1 VGIPDGHAEPP
12 DSRGT
17 IREGLCEEP
26 SRGQSDD
33 GVRDSDGPAQQ
44 GSIGM
49 TWELRVALRYLV
61 AKRKQA
67 FISVISGVAVLGVTI
82 GVAAVLIA
90 LGLMTGL
97 QSEIRARILG
107 ATAHV
112 SVFRALGEPLEDP
125 ASVLR
130 KVRSLPGVAGAAPA
144 QYGKALLTS
153 AGGAAVATL
162 KGIVPADERTV
173 TDVISKLREGDASSL
188 SAPGGGP
195 VPVLLGAVL
204 AHSLN
209 VGVGDVVTV
218 TSPRGR
224 LSPVGLMP
232 RVARVRVVGL
242 VKTGLFEFDAG
253 WGYLPL
259 ASAQRLF
266 GEDAPT
272 LVEVR
277 LDDMFAVK
285 PMAKAIVSVLG
296 DGFVTTDWVEMN
308 GNLFSALWIEKV
320 AIGITIGLI
329 VAVAA
334 LNIVATL
341 VLMVMEKHKDIA
353 ILVSMGAS
361 RGAILRLFVLQGTII
376 GAVGTAVG
384 GMVGWGVCRT
394 LDRYQLIRIPEDVYQ
409 IAWVPFRLLPGDA
422 TVVLLGALAICF
434 LATLYPARGAA
445 RIDPAEALRNE

>member
-1 VGIPDGHAEPP
+1 
-12 DSRGT
+12 
-17 IREGLCEEP
+17 
-26 SRGQSDD
+26 
-33 GVRDSDGPAQQ
+33 
-44 GSIGM
+44 M
-49 TWELRVALRYLV
+49 TWELRVALRYLT
-61 AKRKQA
+61 ARRKQA
-67 FISVISGVAVLGVTI
+67 FISLISGVAVLGVTI

-112 SVFRALGEPLEDP
+112 SVFRARAEPFEDP
-125 ASVLR
+125 AAIIR
-130 KVRSLPGVAGAAPA
+130 TVRGVAGVEGAAPA
-144 QYGKALLTS
+144 LYGKALLTS

-173 TDVISKLREGDASSL
+173 TDVISKLREGDASEL
-188 SAPGGGP
+188 SHPGEGP
-195 VPVLLGAVL
+195 PPVLLGAVL
-204 AHSLN
+204 ARSLQ

-224 LSPVGLMP
+224 LSPVGLLP

-266 GEDAPT
+266 GEEAST

-277 LDDMFAVK
+277 IRDMFAVRA
-285 PMAKAIVSVLG
+285 MAKAILSALG
-296 DGFVTTDWVEMN
+296 DGYVTTDWVEMN

-361 RGAILRLFVLQGTII
+361 RGAIMRLFMLQGTII
-376 GAVGTAVG
+376 GSIGTALG
-384 GMVGWGVCRT
+384 GLIGWGACRL
-394 LDRYQLIRIPEDVYQ
+394 LDRYRLIQIPEDVYQ

-422 TVVLLGALAICF
+422 AFVLVGALLVCF

-445 RIDPAEALRNE
+445 RLDPAESLRYE

>member
-1 VGIPDGHAEPP
+1 
-12 DSRGT
+12 
-17 IREGLCEEP
+17 
-26 SRGQSDD
+26 
-33 GVRDSDGPAQQ
+33 
-44 GSIGM
+44 M
-49 TWELRVALRYLV
+49 TWELRVALRYLT
-61 AKRKQA
+61 ARRKQA
-67 FISVISGVAVLGVTI
+67 FISLISGVAVLGVTI

-97 QSEIRARILG
+97 QSEIRTRILG

-112 SVFRALGEPLEDP
+112 SVFPARGEPFEDP
-125 ASVLR
+125 AAVIR
-130 KVRSLPGVAGAAPA
+130 KVRGVPGVAGAAPA
-144 QYGKALLTS
+144 LYGKALLTS
-153 AGGAAVATL
+153 GGGAAVATL

-173 TDVISKLREGDASSL
+173 TDVVAKLREGDAAAL
-188 SAPGGGP
+188 EDPGEGP
-195 VPVLLGAVL
+195 APVLLGSVL
-204 AHSLN
+204 ARTLH

-224 LSPVGLMP
+224 LSPVGLLP
-232 RVARVRVVGL
+232 RVTRVRVVGL

-266 GEDAPT
+266 GEEASR

-277 LDDMFAVK
+277 LHDMFAVR
-285 PMAKAIVSVLG
+285 PMAKAIVSALG

-361 RGAILRLFVLQGTII
+361 RGAILRLFMLQGTII
-376 GAVGTAVG
+376 GAIGTAVG
-384 GMVGWGVCRT
+384 GLLGWGACRL
-394 LDRYQLIRIPEDVYQ
+394 LDRYRLIQVPEDVYQ

-422 TVVLLGALAICF
+422 AVVLVSALAVCF

-445 RIDPAEALRNE
+445 RLDPAEALRYE

>member
-1 VGIPDGHAEPP
+1 M
-12 DSRGT
+12 R
-17 IREGLCEEP
+17 
-26 SRGQSDD
+26 
-33 GVRDSDGPAQQ
+33 
-44 GSIGM
+44 
-49 TWELRVALRYLV
+49 WELQVAVRYLT
-61 AKRKQA
+61 ARRKQA
-67 FISVISGVAVLGVTI
+67 FISLISGVAVLGVAV
-82 GVAAVLIA
+82 GVAALFIA

-107 ATAHV
+107 ATAHL
-112 SVFRALGEPLEDP
+112 SVFKGRAEPFDDYQRVIE
-125 ASVLR
+125 A
-130 KVRSLPGVAGAAPA
+130 VRRVPGVAGAAPTL
-144 QYGKALLTS
+144 YGKVLLTS
-153 AGGAAVATL
+153 PAGAAVATL

-173 TDVISKLREGDASSL
+173 TDVVSKARAGALAPFERPGD
-188 SAPGGGP
+188 GP
-195 VPVLLGAVL
+195 APVLLGSAL
-204 AHSLN
+204 ADTLN
-209 VGVGDVVTV
+209 VDAGDVITV

-224 LSPVGLMP
+224 LSPVGMLP
-232 RVARVRVVGL
+232 RIVKLRVAGT

-259 ASAQRLF
+259 SAAQRLF
-266 GEDAPT
+266 EEAERTT

-285 PMAKAIVSVLG
+285 RMGRAILERLG
-296 DGFVTTDWVEMN
+296 EGYLTTDWVDMN
-308 GNLFSALWIEKV
+308 QSLFSALWIEKV

-361 RGAILRLFVLQGTII
+361 RGAIMRVFMLQGTII
-376 GAVGTAVG
+376 GAIGTALG
-384 GMVGWGVCRT
+384 GLVGWGACRV

-422 TVVLLGALAICF
+422 AVVLAGALIVCF

-445 RIDPAEALRNE
+445 RLDPAEALRYE

>member
-1 VGIPDGHAEPP
+1 VGVP
-12 DSRGT
+12 
-17 IREGLCEEP
+17 
-26 SRGQSDD
+26 
-33 GVRDSDGPAQQ
+33 
-44 GSIGM
+44 
-49 TWELRVALRYLV
+49 WELRVALRYLT
-61 AKRKQA
+61 ARRKQA
-67 FISVISGVAVLGVTI
+67 FISLISAVAVLGVAV
-82 GVAAVLIA
+82 GVAALFIA

-112 SVFRALGEPLEDP
+112 SIFRARAQPLEDP
-125 ASVLR
+125 QQVVDA
-130 KVRSLPGVAGAAPA
+130 VRRVPGVAGAAPA
-144 QYGKALLTS
+144 IYGKVLITG
-153 AGGAAVATL
+153 AGGGAVATL
-162 KGIVPADERTV
+162 KGIVPAEERTV
-173 TDVISKLREGDASSL
+173 TDVISKLREGSV
-188 SAPGGGP
+188 APFARAGDGP
-195 VPVLLGAVL
+195 APVLLGSAL
-204 AHSLN
+204 AESLN
-209 VGVGDVVTV
+209 AGVGDVLTV

-224 LSPVGLMP
+224 LSPVGMLP
-232 RVARVRVVGL
+232 RITRVRVAGT

-253 WGYLPL
+253 WGYMPL
-259 ASAQRLF
+259 AAAQRLF
-266 GEDAPT
+266 EEADRTT

-285 PMAKAIVSVLG
+285 RATQSILGRLG
-296 DGFVTTDWVEMN
+296 DGYVTTDWVQMN
-308 GNLFSALWIEKV
+308 QSLFSALWIEKM

-361 RGAILRLFVLQGTII
+361 RGAVMRVFMLQGTII
-376 GAVGTAVG
+376 GAVGTTLG
-384 GMVGWGVCRT
+384 GLIGWGVCRV

-422 TVVLLGALAICF
+422 AVVLAGALVVCF

-445 RIDPAEALRNE
+445 RLDPAESLRYE